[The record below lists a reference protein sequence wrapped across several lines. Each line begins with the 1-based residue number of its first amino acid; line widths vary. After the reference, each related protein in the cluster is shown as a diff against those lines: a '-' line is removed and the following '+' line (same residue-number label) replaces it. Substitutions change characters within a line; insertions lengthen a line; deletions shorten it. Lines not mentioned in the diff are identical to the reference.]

1 MTLCTFISSDT
12 TVKYKCEHDRMK
24 CIVFVYSSLCG
35 MVHTAITGTCDTI
48 TITVEVSDIAIS
60 E

>member
-1 MTLCTFISSDT
+1 
-12 TVKYKCEHDRMK
+12 
-24 CIVFVYSSLCG
+24 

-60 E
+60 ERILSHDHDKQQVQVWLNNKTVT